1 MQGVKVEIRSE
12 DLVEGYQILAMDFR
26 SLDNYHTVLWTGNL
40 DDKRLIFRSTF
51 DGNSTHNLQ
60 LSNALVMNHDRDLL
74 FACTDPNSANVSLF
88 QLTSGYSNCSHFH
101 KDVGLIWKS
110 FLADDASVNKKGLLR
125 RQPRVEE
132 EESCPVEK
140 NLQWKKCCDLTG
152 EELLLQ
158 LRLSET
164 ENHLLGTTALGFC
177 VWKVADLREQLDGES
192 RQRIDLKLPPGV
204 RNISVK
210 LLHSNGVILSKEDE
224 YALAG
229 VR

>member
-1 MQGVKVEIRSE
+1 MLTSEQVVVDNPFAAQNESVRGACLLDTSCVLYAHSQWILLTMQGVKVEIRSE

-101 KDVGLIWKS
+101 KDVGLI
-110 FLADDASVNKKGLLR
+110 
-125 RQPRVEE
+125 
-132 EESCPVEK
+132 
-140 NLQWKKCCDLTG
+140 
-152 EELLLQ
+152 
-158 LRLSET
+158 
-164 ENHLLGTTALGFC
+164 
-177 VWKVADLREQLDGES
+177 
-192 RQRIDLKLPPGV
+192 
-204 RNISVK
+204 
-210 LLHSNGVILSKEDE
+210 
-224 YALAG
+224 
-229 VR
+229 